1 MIQAKDT
8 FRSGKQES
16 SEFNATA
23 AEDGT
28 GVKSGSKAE
37 SEDNNQQQPGTSD
50 AADTFFRK
58 FKSSVSSVS
67 PKVSLAFQKL
77 KEAKPMD
84 LAKKGY
90 DVVKDELSSNPSKR
104 KHLEYAVSTGER
116 SSRTDVAV
124 VASKQSRL
132 SKMWEAFKEKAK
144 KVNCYC
150 HISYL

>member
-8 FRSGKQES
+8 FQSGKQES
-16 SEFNATA
+16 SEFNATS
-23 AEDGT
+23 AEDGAD
-28 GVKSGSKAE
+28 VKSGNKAA
-37 SEDNNQQQPGTSD
+37 SEDNKQQKPGTSD
-50 AADTFFRK
+50 TADTFFRK
-58 FKSSVSSVS
+58 FKSSVS

-90 DVVKDELSSNPSKR
+90 NVVKDELSGNQSKR
-104 KHLEYAVSTGER
+104 KHLSTSLYTGER

-132 SKMWEAFKEKAK
+132 SKMWEALKE

-150 HISYL
+150 HNIYL